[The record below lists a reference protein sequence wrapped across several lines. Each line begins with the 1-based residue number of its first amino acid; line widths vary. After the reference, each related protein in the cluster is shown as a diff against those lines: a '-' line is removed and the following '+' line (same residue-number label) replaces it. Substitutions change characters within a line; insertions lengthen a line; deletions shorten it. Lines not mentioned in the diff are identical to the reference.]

1 MKQLINSID
10 TYLTKFRVCSGTGK
24 ASSVRET
31 SNLVIETVEKKPGAK
46 VKHRFVGDASKVVAK
61 GNGLKKAF
69 AGRAANFSVEVKGA
83 GTVHNRTRYMTNR
96 RSAAVRSCTS
106 FCR

>member
-1 MKQLINSID
+1 MCL
-10 TYLTKFRVCSGTGK
+10 GTGK

-69 AGRAANFSVEVKGA
+69 VGRPASFTVDVKGA
-83 GTVHNRTRYMTNR
+83 G
-96 RSAAVRSCTS
+96 AQQ
-106 FCR
+106 